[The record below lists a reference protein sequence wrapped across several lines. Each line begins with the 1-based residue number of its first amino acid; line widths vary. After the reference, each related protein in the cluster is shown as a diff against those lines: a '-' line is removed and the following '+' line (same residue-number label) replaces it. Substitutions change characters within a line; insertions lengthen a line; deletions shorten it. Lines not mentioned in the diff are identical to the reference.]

1 MAHKHTVFA
10 QLLKVVSRHDF
21 ESLARKH
28 HTGRKLRQ
36 MTRWSQFVA
45 LGLAQLS
52 GRRSLRDIV
61 SNLRVQSHR
70 LYHLGCRQV
79 SRSSLARVN
88 NQQPYKLYEELFGKL
103 LARCR
108 SLAPKHRFR
117 FRNKLISLDASIIEL
132 SLSVF
137 PWATFNRKKGAVKLH
152 LGLDHDGYLPS
163 FVSITEGD
171 HHEMKWARTLDLP
184 KGSVVVFDKGFIDY
198 AWFNDL
204 NNKGISFVTR
214 MKKRARYKVVKRNP
228 VPNAGGITSDEVIIL
243 TDPRQRCTIP
253 LRRVGYYDQETGKL
267 YVYLTNAFHLAART
281 IADIY
286 KERWQIELFFKW
298 IKQNL
303 KIKSFLGTSMNAVLT
318 QIWVAMCIYL
328 LLAYLK
334 YSSKLKGTMLHLL
347 RLLQLNLFEKRNLIA
362 LLRGGPPSSRR
373 SIAQRELR
381 FA

>member
-1 MAHKHTVFA
+1 MAHKDTVFA

-21 ESLARKH
+21 EALSHKH
-28 HTGRKLRQ
+28 HKGRKLRM
-36 MTRWSQFVA
+36 MTRWSQFIA
-45 LGLAQLS
+45 LGLGQLS

-61 SNLRVQSHR
+61 SNLRAQRHR

-88 NQQPYKLYEELFGKL
+88 NQQSYKLYEELFGKL

-108 SLAPKHRFR
+108 SLVPKHRFR
-117 FRNKLISLDASIIEL
+117 FKSKLISLDASIIEL

-152 LGLDHDGYLPS
+152 VGLDHDGYLPT

-198 AWFNDL
+198 AWFNEL

-214 MKKRARYKVVKRNP
+214 MKKNALYRVVKRNP
-228 VPNAGGITSDEVIIL
+228 VANAGGVTLDEVIVL
-243 TDPRQRCTIP
+243 TDRRQRCTIP

-267 YVYLTNAFHLAART
+267 YVYLTNAFHLAAKT
-281 IADIY
+281 IAGIY
-286 KERWQIELFFKW
+286 RERWQIELFFKW

-318 QIWVAMCIYL
+318 QVWVAMCMYL
-328 LLAYLK
+328 VMAYLK
-334 YSSKLKGTMLHLL
+334 YACKLGSSMIRLL
-347 RLLQLNLFEKRNLIA
+347 RLLQLNLFEKRDLIA
-362 LLRGGPPSSRR
+362 LLRDDPPLD
-373 SIAQRELR
+373 REAAVNQL
-381 FA
+381 ALL